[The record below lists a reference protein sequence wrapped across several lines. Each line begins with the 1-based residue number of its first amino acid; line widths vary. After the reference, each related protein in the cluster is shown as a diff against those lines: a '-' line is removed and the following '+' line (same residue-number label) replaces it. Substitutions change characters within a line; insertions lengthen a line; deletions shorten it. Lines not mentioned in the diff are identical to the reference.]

1 MQYEQAHV
9 FQTARA
15 PAGWGVESSGQGAA
29 ARPWGAGRGRLG
41 IDPQALGGILP
52 PPARRTPTWTS
63 RWQLAAG
70 TAAGANEQQPCRQ
83 CNRGDIG
90 AAQPLFLCAS
100 SPKFIAGYVSS
111 QLPTSSCFPI
121 SFCGGISRHIY
132 RRSHRRMSRS
142 LGHCHCLFVCIV
154 GVVAFQLPPAVPSPP
169 FPLPF
174 LLLSGSPHAALVIY
188 FSFWSL
194 AISGVALGQHGR
206 KPVAFARGRPLVKP
220 RHGRDGPALP
230 ALPGGGGTGV

>member
-15 PAGWGVESSGQGAA
+15 PAGWRVESSGQGAA

-142 LGHCHCLFVCIV
+142 L
-154 GVVAFQLPPAVPSPP
+154 
-169 FPLPF
+169 PLPF
-174 LLLSGSPHAALVIY
+174 RMHSRCRRFSAASCRSFSAFPFAFSSFVREPTCGFGYIFFLLVPGYLWGCLGTTRQEARRFRSGGADRL
-188 FSFWSL
+188 
-194 AISGVALGQHGR
+194 
-206 KPVAFARGRPLVKP
+206 
-220 RHGRDGPALP
+220 
-230 ALPGGGGTGV
+230 